1 MAFFEQ
7 IWVGV
12 AAEEFHD
19 VPEFL
24 IGRLISNR
32 EDVLEVFVGRPNL
45 MPAQVDALVKAM
57 STRHALK
64 VHSIEFAATP
74 ERKVISDFINDFEGH
89 NFVLVASGLVQV
101 VLVEQRS
108 LGNFPRLWVDHGT
121 PNHPFASNLESN
133 AFQRRSC
140 CIIEGSNG
148 FTVEI

>member
-1 MAFFEQ
+1 M
-7 IWVGV
+7 

-32 EDVLEVFVGRPNL
+32 EDVLEVFVRRPNL
-45 MPAQVDALVKAM
+45 MPSQVDALVEAM
-57 STRHALK
+57 GTRHALK
-64 VHSIEFAATP
+64 VHSIEFASPP
-74 ERKVISDFINDFEGH
+74 ERKIISDFINDFERQ

-101 VLVEQRS
+101 VLVEQRP

-121 PNHPFASNLESN
+121 TNHPFASDLESN

-140 CIIEGSNG
+140 RIIEGSNG
-148 FTVEI
+148 FAVEI